1 MNPQLRGVTDMQTED
16 HLPPY
21 VILIKQGLCAEKAQ
35 RVGKFKMAGI
45 TGLGLE
51 GRAEVCQA
59 EIHLKLKDKNRKT
72 NKQTWCK

>member
-1 MNPQLRGVTDMQTED
+1 MQTKD

-21 VILIKQGLCAEKAQ
+21 VMLIKQGLCAEEAQ
-35 RVGKFKMAGI
+35 RVGEFPMAGM

-51 GRAEVCQA
+51 GRVEFCQA

-72 NKQTWCK
+72 NKLGAIIER